1 MHFLTMQN
9 RRIVFKLLAIVCLLT
24 AFGIGGIGLS
34 LNRMS
39 EADNAYSEL
48 LSRDA
53 KAGLLSARANRFAV
67 AYLADAYEALMS
79 ETSEKVAGNL
89 AQVKSDK
96 AQYLEL
102 TKQLADLVPQ
112 AAELFRG
119 AAEATTRVFAVCDP
133 LIDQLATEQTPA
145 GRYRIGMRIVAECST
160 MSENARVLQTKSSD
174 ELVKRSDARSSE
186 ITARM
191 HDTVSLVTILSV
203 AGLLGT
209 IGITF
214 AIGVTGLVRPLSRLN
229 LVMQRLAKGDLTTE
243 IPGTGRGDEVG
254 AMARTVEVFKSN
266 AMEAERLRAENEVAK
281 RTAEQTQRETM
292 RRTADQFEMSV
303 GGLVTTLGSAA
314 EQLRN
319 TAQGMSATASITN
332 QQASVV
338 AAAAEQAGAGANT
351 VAAAAEELSASIN
364 EINRQVS
371 QSVRITEQ
379 AVGDARRTDGIVQN
393 LAASAQRIGEVVAL
407 INNIAGQ
414 TNLLALNATIEA
426 ARAGDAGKGFAVVAS
441 EVKSLAA
448 QTTKATENIR
458 AQIGTIQEAT
468 EEAVN
473 AIRTITTTIEEVSM
487 ISTTIAAAV
496 EQQGAATAEISRN
509 VQQTAVSTQEV
520 GSTITNVST
529 GATATGDA
537 ANEVLQAAET
547 LADRTRELSS
557 EVATF
562 LSGVR
567 TAA

>member
-48 LSRDA
+48 LSLDA
-53 KAGLLSARANRFAV
+53 KAGLFSARANRLAV
-67 AYLADAYEALMS
+67 SYQTHAYQAAMS

-89 AQVKSDK
+89 AQVKEDK

-102 TKQLADLVPQ
+102 NRQIADLVPQ
-112 AAELFRG
+112 AVELFRG
-119 AAEATTRVFAVCDP
+119 AAEATTRVFAACDP
-133 LIDQLATEQTPA
+133 LINQLATEQTPA
-145 GRYRIGMRIVAECST
+145 GRYRIGMRIAAECT
-160 MSENARVLQTKSSD
+160 EMAENARVLQTKSSD
-174 ELVKRSDARSSE
+174 ELMKRSDARSGE
-186 ITARM
+186 LTARM
-191 HDTVSLVTILSV
+191 HDTISLVTILSV

-209 IGITF
+209 LGITF

-229 LVMQRLAKGDLTTE
+229 LVMQRLAKGDLTAE

>member
-34 LNRMS
+34 LSRMS
-39 EADNAYSEL
+39 ESDNAYRELISNDSKAAL
-48 LSRDA
+48 LST
-53 KAGLLSARANRFAV
+53 RANRQ
-67 AYLADAYEALMS
+67 LATYEGTIYKLLLV
-79 ETSEKVAGNL
+79 ETAEETAARIKILRNSKSGYSTYTVEAKKIAAKSLESYNKAGEAAQL
-89 AQVKSDK
+89 AFTTCDS
-96 AQYLEL
+96 
-102 TKQLADLVPQ
+102 LADL
-112 AAELFRG
+112 AASMQMRPARVMFSSRLN
-119 AAEATTRVFAVCDP
+119 AECAP
-133 LIDQLATEQTPA
+133 LIEKAMTLQTSVTNE
-145 GRYRIGMRIVAECST
+145 ML
-160 MSENARVLQTKSSD
+160 ARVDAISNDLTLEMSRTVR
-174 ELVKRSDARSSE
+174 LV
-186 ITARM
+186 IGL
-191 HDTVSLVTILSV
+191 SL
-203 AGLLGT
+203 AGLMATLVVS
-209 IGITF
+209 F
-214 AIGVTGLVRPLSRLN
+214 VIGVTGLVRPLSRLN
-229 LVMQRLAKGDLTTE
+229 TIMMRLSQGDLAAE
-243 IPGTGRGDEVG
+243 VPGTERGDEVG
-254 AMARTVEVFKSN
+254 SMARTVEVFKSN
-266 AMEAERLRAENEVAK
+266 AIEVERLRVSNEAAK
-281 RTAEQTQRETM
+281 LAVEQAQRETT

-407 INNIAGQ
+407 INNIASQ

-468 EEAVN
+468 KEAVN